1 MESVFYGGGIENHE
15 NRTNRL
21 PRLLFN
27 KMILSSYDKN
37 NSESTAGQVNRII
50 SDYFLD
56 NPSQTVLDAYP
67 CDGGVVE
74 SPADECGEAG
84 EDWLT
89 EFTWICTGRS
99 ALNGFIKSS
108 SSNQAVYYIEYDLPY
123 PKEYD
128 IPWWHRQCYEKSCHC
143 VSEFFLFGAFD
154 NQLTDPVE
162 LEFNKQFRKHHY
174 RKNMLLEH
182 LD

>member
-56 NPSQTVLDAYP
+56 NPS
-67 CDGGVVE
+67 
-74 SPADECGEAG
+74 
-84 EDWLT
+84 
-89 EFTWICTGRS
+89 
-99 ALNGFIKSS
+99 
-108 SSNQAVYYIEYDLPY
+108 
-123 PKEYD
+123 
-128 IPWWHRQCYEKSCHC
+128 
-143 VSEFFLFGAFD
+143 
-154 NQLTDPVE
+154 
-162 LEFNKQFRKHHY
+162 
-174 RKNMLLEH
+174 
-182 LD
+182 